1 MTDNATGTPLFVSG
15 DTSDQLVR
23 ASGLEERWL
32 QELIHRHPG
41 CLPMDQ
47 IEPGLGGLMPV
58 CMELPL
64 RVGFVDNLLMT
75 PQGNLVI
82 VEVKLWRNPESRRR
96 VVAQALDYA
105 TALFEL
111 DYDQLEAAVKKADF
125 EGATKPNRLYDL
137 FDGADVLPE
146 KTFVDRVNRNLRE
159 GRIVV
164 LIVGDGIRTDAESLV
179 TGLQA
184 HANFHFT
191 FALVEMPVYARRL
204 SDANQEFVVI
214 PHTLVKTVT
223 VPRFTIST
231 TDGATI
237 VRDAGMDEAEAK
249 KPSRRSNI
257 SSEAFFEAM
266 EARSPDLP
274 EKLKQFLDDIDRIG
288 VRAEFLASLNLKWDQ
303 PQGKPVN
310 LGYIQPSGEVWT
322 EASYWQVD
330 DDLAEDYNLALA
342 NLFGGEVR
350 TGRRRKDGGGDRW
363 VTRSDGGAFYIE
375 EVADCF
381 SDWRSLMENFQDAI
395 QARARKRET

>member
-1 MTDNATGTPLFVSG
+1 MFLLEVVS
-15 DTSDQLVR
+15 
-23 ASGLEERWL
+23 
-32 QELIHRHPG
+32 
-41 CLPMDQ
+41 
-47 IEPGLGGLMPV
+47 
-58 CMELPL
+58 LPL
-64 RVGFVDNLLMT
+64 RVGFVDNRLMT
-75 PQGNLVI
+75 PQGNLAI

-111 DYDQLEAAVKKADF
+111 DYGRLEAAVKKADID
-125 EGATKPNRLYDL
+125 GATKPNRLYEL

-164 LIVGDGIRTDAESLV
+164 LILGDGIRTDAESLV

-191 FALVEMPVYARRL
+191 FALVEMPVYARSL

-231 TDGATI
+231 TDGAMI
-237 VRDAGMDEAEAK
+237 VRDAGIDEAEAK

-266 EARSPDLP
+266 EARPPDLP
-274 EKLKQFLDDIDRIG
+274 GKLKQFLDDIDGIG
-288 VRAEFLASLNLKWDQ
+288 VRAEFLASLNLKWDR
-303 PQGKPVN
+303 PQGRPVN
-310 LGYIQPSGEVWT
+310 LGYIRPNGEVRT
-322 EASYWQVD
+322 EASYWWVD
-330 DDLAEDYNLALA
+330 PDLAEDYNLGLA
-342 NLFGGEVR
+342 SLFGGEV
-350 TGRRRKDGGGDRW
+350 TIGRRKKDGSCDRW
-363 VTRSDGGAFYIE
+363 VTRTDGNAFYIE
-375 EVADCF
+375 EVADLF

-395 QARARKRET
+395 QARARERET